1 MSSVL
6 KAYYSLHGW
15 LYKGFGYAI
24 NADKVE
30 YISTDYNVFLP
41 NLSRNSTKKAA
52 SPKAAIS
59 Y

>member
-41 NLSRNSTKKAA
+41 NLSS
-52 SPKAAIS
+52 
-59 Y
+59 